1 LRTGLHA
8 WRSPDPARHR
18 DEQLELS
25 HRQTQR
31 TTVGEHEPIAGL
43 ISRSPAY
50 SVSALWGRPATF
62 ATVSRFA
69 LRQGCKVVI
78 GPQKNVKA
86 LRSPRRRNI
95 LAPMSFLSRSA
106 DPVLMSLVEEAG
118 RNVQRSGLLL
128 RDLLVDYPEHATLAS
143 DLKVCE
149 QEGDRITHDIIHRL
163 AAGRVRAP
171 FSAGDGY
178 SLATALDDIVDHAE
192 QAAAQLGL
200 YGVEAPM
207 EQSVEFA
214 DVLVGA
220 GEQIA
225 QALRALRTGTELGPH
240 LVEIHR
246 LENEGDRLQRDGVAS
261 LFAGGI
267 DPMVVIRWK
276 DIFESLEAAVDACE
290 TVAHVLEGIT
300 LKQRHGRG

>member
-1 LRTGLHA
+1 MSLLRRG
-8 WRSPDPARHR
+8 
-18 DEQLELS
+18 
-25 HRQTQR
+25 
-31 TTVGEHEPIAGL
+31 V
-43 ISRSPAY
+43 
-50 SVSALWGRPATF
+50 
-62 ATVSRFA
+62 
-69 LRQGCKVVI
+69 
-78 GPQKNVKA
+78 
-86 LRSPRRRNI
+86 
-95 LAPMSFLSRSA
+95 

-118 RNVQRSGLLL
+118 RNVQRCGLLL
-128 RDLLVDYPEHATLAS
+128 HDLLVDYPEHATLAQ

-163 AAGRVRAP
+163 AGRGRVHAP
-171 FSAGDGY
+171 FTTGDGY
-178 SLATALDDIVDHAE
+178 ALATALDDIVDHAE

-207 EQSVEFA
+207 EQAVELA
-214 DVLVGA
+214 NVLVGA

-225 QALRALRTGTELGPH
+225 QALRSLRNGAVLGPH

-300 LKQRHGRG
+300 LKQRN

>member
-1 LRTGLHA
+1 MGLLSRA
-8 WRSPDPARHR
+8 ADPA
-18 DEQLELS
+18 
-25 HRQTQR
+25 
-31 TTVGEHEPIAGL
+31 
-43 ISRSPAY
+43 
-50 SVSALWGRPATF
+50 
-62 ATVSRFA
+62 
-69 LRQGCKVVI
+69 
-78 GPQKNVKA
+78 
-86 LRSPRRRNI
+86 
-95 LAPMSFLSRSA
+95 
-106 DPVLMSLVEEAG
+106 LMSLVEEAG
-118 RNVQRSGLLL
+118 RNVQRAGLLL
-128 RDLLVDYPEHATLAS
+128 HDLLVDYPEHATLAQ

-163 AAGRVRAP
+163 AGGRVRAP
-171 FSAGDGY
+171 FAAGDGY
-178 SLATALDDIVDHAE
+178 ALATALDDIVDHAE

-207 EQSVEFA
+207 EQSVAFA

-225 QALRALRTGTELGPH
+225 QALRCLRTGTELGPH

-300 LKQRHGRG
+300 LKQRRGGR

>member
-1 LRTGLHA
+1 MT
-8 WRSPDPARHR
+8 
-18 DEQLELS
+18 
-25 HRQTQR
+25 
-31 TTVGEHEPIAGL
+31 
-43 ISRSPAY
+43 
-50 SVSALWGRPATF
+50 
-62 ATVSRFA
+62 
-69 LRQGCKVVI
+69 
-78 GPQKNVKA
+78 
-86 LRSPRRRNI
+86 
-95 LAPMSFLSRSA
+95 FLSRPY
-106 DPVLMSLVEEAG
+106 DNVLMGLVEESG

-128 RDLLVDYPEHATLAS
+128 RDLLIEYPERATLAQ

-163 AAGRVRAP
+163 AGRGRVRAP
-171 FSAGDGY
+171 FDATNGY
-178 SLATALDDIVDHAE
+178 ALASALDDIVDHSE

-200 YGVEAPM
+200 YNVEAPM
-207 EQSVEFA
+207 EQAVEFTQ
-214 DVLVGA
+214 VLVGA

-225 QALRALRTGTELGPH
+225 QALRSLRTGTDLSPH

-290 TVAHVLEGIT
+290 KVAHVLEGIT
-300 LKQRHGRG
+300 LRQRRR

>member
-1 LRTGLHA
+1 MT
-8 WRSPDPARHR
+8 
-18 DEQLELS
+18 
-25 HRQTQR
+25 
-31 TTVGEHEPIAGL
+31 
-43 ISRSPAY
+43 
-50 SVSALWGRPATF
+50 
-62 ATVSRFA
+62 
-69 LRQGCKVVI
+69 
-78 GPQKNVKA
+78 
-86 LRSPRRRNI
+86 
-95 LAPMSFLSRSA
+95 
-106 DPVLMSLVEEAG
+106 LVEEAG

-128 RDLLVDYPEHATLAS
+128 RDLLVDYPEHATLAK

-163 AAGRVRAP
+163 AGRRIRAP
-171 FSAGDGY
+171 FGAADGY
-178 SLATALDDIVDHAE
+178 ALATALDDIVDHSE

-200 YGVEAPM
+200 YAVEAPM
-207 EQSVEFA
+207 EQAVEFA

-225 QALRALRTGTELGPH
+225 QALRSLRTGTELAPN

-300 LKQRHGRG
+300 LKQRRRRG

>member
-1 LRTGLHA
+1 
-8 WRSPDPARHR
+8 
-18 DEQLELS
+18 
-25 HRQTQR
+25 
-31 TTVGEHEPIAGL
+31 
-43 ISRSPAY
+43 
-50 SVSALWGRPATF
+50 
-62 ATVSRFA
+62 
-69 LRQGCKVVI
+69 
-78 GPQKNVKA
+78 
-86 LRSPRRRNI
+86 
-95 LAPMSFLSRSA
+95 MSFLRRTPDA
-106 DPVLMSLVEEAG
+106 ALMGLVEEAG
-118 RNVQRSGLLL
+118 RNVQRSGLLM
-128 RDLLVDYPEHATLAS
+128 RDLLADFPEHAALAR

-163 AAGRVRAP
+163 AGARRVNAP
-171 FSAGDGY
+171 FDTGDGY
-178 SLATALDDIVDHAE
+178 ALATALDDIVDHTE

-207 EQSVEFA
+207 EQALEFA
-214 DVLVGA
+214 EVLVGA

-225 QALRALRTGTELGPH
+225 RALRCLRTGTELAPQ

-246 LENEGDRLQRDGVAS
+246 LENEGDRLQRDAVAS

-300 LKQRHGRG
+300 LKQRGRRRA

>member
-1 LRTGLHA
+1 
-8 WRSPDPARHR
+8 
-18 DEQLELS
+18 
-25 HRQTQR
+25 
-31 TTVGEHEPIAGL
+31 
-43 ISRSPAY
+43 
-50 SVSALWGRPATF
+50 
-62 ATVSRFA
+62 
-69 LRQGCKVVI
+69 
-78 GPQKNVKA
+78 
-86 LRSPRRRNI
+86 
-95 LAPMSFLSRSA
+95 MSFLRPGLDS
-106 DPVLMSLVEEAG
+106 VLMDLVEEAG
-118 RNVQRSGLLL
+118 GNVQRCGLLL
-128 RDLLVDYPEHATLAS
+128 HDLLRDYPERATLAQ

-149 QEGDRITHDIIHRL
+149 QDGDRITHDIIHRL
-163 AAGRVRAP
+163 AGRGRVRAP

-178 SLATALDDIVDHAE
+178 ALATALDDIVDHAE
-192 QAAAQLGL
+192 QVAAQLGL

-207 EQSVEFA
+207 EQAVEFTE
-214 DVLVGA
+214 VLVGA

-225 QALRALRTGTELGPH
+225 QALRSLRTNTELGPH

-300 LKQRHGRG
+300 LKQRRRAR

>member
-1 LRTGLHA
+1 
-8 WRSPDPARHR
+8 
-18 DEQLELS
+18 
-25 HRQTQR
+25 
-31 TTVGEHEPIAGL
+31 
-43 ISRSPAY
+43 
-50 SVSALWGRPATF
+50 
-62 ATVSRFA
+62 
-69 LRQGCKVVI
+69 
-78 GPQKNVKA
+78 
-86 LRSPRRRNI
+86 
-95 LAPMSFLSRSA
+95 MSFLRRSLDGA
-106 DPVLMSLVEEAG
+106 LMDLLEEAG

-128 RDLLVDYPEHATLAS
+128 RDLLADFPEHATLAR

-163 AAGRVRAP
+163 TGRGRVAAP
-171 FSAGDGY
+171 FDTGDGY
-178 SLATALDDIVDHAE
+178 ALATALDDIVDHTE

-207 EQSVEFA
+207 EQSLEFA
-214 DVLVGA
+214 EVLVGA

-225 QALRALRTGTELGPH
+225 RALRCLRTGTELAPH

-246 LENEGDRLQRDGVAS
+246 LENEGDRLQRDAVAS

-300 LKQRHGRG
+300 LKQRGRRR

>member
-1 LRTGLHA
+1 M
-8 WRSPDPARHR
+8 
-18 DEQLELS
+18 
-25 HRQTQR
+25 
-31 TTVGEHEPIAGL
+31 
-43 ISRSPAY
+43 
-50 SVSALWGRPATF
+50 AL
-62 ATVSRFA
+62 
-69 LRQGCKVVI
+69 
-78 GPQKNVKA
+78 
-86 LRSPRRRNI
+86 
-95 LAPMSFLSRSA
+95 LSRSV
-106 DPVLMSLVEEAG
+106 DPALMSLVEEAG

-128 RDLLVDYPEHATLAS
+128 HDLLVDYPEHAALAR

-163 AAGRVRAP
+163 AGARVRAP
-171 FSAGDGY
+171 FAAGDGY
-178 SLATALDDIVDHAE
+178 ALATALDDIVDHSE
-192 QAAAQLGL
+192 NVAAQLVL

-207 EQSVEFA
+207 EQAVEFT

-225 QALRALRTGTELGPH
+225 QALRCLRNGSELGPH

-300 LKQRHGRG
+300 LKQRRRGR

>member
-1 LRTGLHA
+1 
-8 WRSPDPARHR
+8 
-18 DEQLELS
+18 
-25 HRQTQR
+25 
-31 TTVGEHEPIAGL
+31 
-43 ISRSPAY
+43 
-50 SVSALWGRPATF
+50 
-62 ATVSRFA
+62 
-69 LRQGCKVVI
+69 
-78 GPQKNVKA
+78 
-86 LRSPRRRNI
+86 
-95 LAPMSFLSRSA
+95 MSFLRPSP
-106 DPVLMSLVEEAG
+106 DGELMALVEESG
-118 RNVQRSGLLL
+118 RNVQRCGLLL
-128 RDLLVDYPEHATLAS
+128 HDLLVDYPEHATLAR

-163 AAGRVRAP
+163 AARGRTRAP
-171 FSAGDGY
+171 FDAGDGY
-178 SLATALDDIVDHAE
+178 ALATALDDIVDHAE
-192 QAAAQLGL
+192 HVAAQLTT

-207 EQSVEFA
+207 EQAVEFTH
-214 DVLVGA
+214 VLVGA

-225 QALRALRTGTELGPH
+225 QALRSLRTGTELAPH

-300 LKQRHGRG
+300 LKQRRRR

>member
-1 LRTGLHA
+1 
-8 WRSPDPARHR
+8 
-18 DEQLELS
+18 
-25 HRQTQR
+25 
-31 TTVGEHEPIAGL
+31 
-43 ISRSPAY
+43 
-50 SVSALWGRPATF
+50 
-62 ATVSRFA
+62 
-69 LRQGCKVVI
+69 
-78 GPQKNVKA
+78 
-86 LRSPRRRNI
+86 
-95 LAPMSFLSRSA
+95 MSFLRRDLDST
-106 DPVLMSLVEEAG
+106 LMDLVEEAG

-128 RDLLVDYPEHATLAS
+128 HDLLVEYPERATLAQ

-163 AAGRVRAP
+163 AERRRVRAP
-171 FSAGDGY
+171 FDAGDGY
-178 SLATALDDIVDHAE
+178 VLATTLDDVVDHSE
-192 QAAAQLGL
+192 HVAAQLGL

-207 EQSVEFA
+207 EQAVAFTE
-214 DVLVGA
+214 VLVGA

-225 QALRALRTGTELGPH
+225 QALRSLRTGTELAPH

-300 LKQRHGRG
+300 LKQRRRRSR